1 MVYVLFKYLYKFIK
15 MTVPHDKKWKKTHKK
30 QHLQINKDDLSS
42 WYMYYLSICISLLK
56 RQRLYH
62 MARNE
67 KINKNKINIYK

>member
-1 MVYVLFKYLYKFIK
+1 M
-15 MTVPHDKKWKKTHKK
+15 KKNKKNKK
-30 QHLQINKDDLSS
+30 IQINKDDLSS

>member
-1 MVYVLFKYLYKFIK
+1 M
-15 MTVPHDKKWKKTHKK
+15 KKPHKK